1 MLAPQRRT
9 DAGVIG
15 DLLAQPHRYEFFQA
29 VRLLAQAGAT
39 EQVRYRNRLSL
50 AFPPNQIENISQDA
64 EEHLRITPAFI
75 GLLGSQGVLPLH
87 YSEGLNRHEKT
98 SNDGGP
104 RAFFDLLSH
113 RATELFYQAWAMH
126 QPVAMASADED
137 DGFLAMLLALAGAAA
152 GGGVRRATVARY
164 ATQIRS
170 RNVSAPALA
179 GMYAEYFDTGFVVEQ
194 LVGHWQPLAHEHQAR
209 LGVAHVDLGGGVLLG
224 ARIYGCDARVRLH
237 IGPLDRDAYEGF
249 LPSGCAAVQLA
260 AMLKLHCGAGMTW
273 EVHLVRRA
281 DTVRGPHLDGASR
294 LGVDTFLVDE
304 RGDNTLQPHRE
315 ELMYLLHT

>member
-15 DLLAQPHRYEFFQA
+15 DLLAAPHRYEFFQA
-29 VRLLAQAGAT
+29 MRLLEQAGAA
-39 EQVRYRNRLSL
+39 ERVRFRNRLAL

-64 EEHLRITPAFI
+64 EDCIRITPAFM

-104 RAFFDLLSH
+104 RAFLDLLSH

-126 QPVAMASADED
+126 QPESMQTADAD
-137 DGFLAMLLALAGAAA
+137 DGFMAILLALAGASACE
-152 GGGVRRATVARY
+152 GVRRETLARY

-170 RNVSAPALA
+170 RNVGAGTLA
-179 GMYAEYFDTGFVVEQ
+179 GVYSEYFNTGFVIEQ
-194 LVGHWQPLAHEHQAR
+194 LVGHWQALEPDHQAQ
-209 LGVAHVDLGGGVLLG
+209 LGVANADLGSGVLLG
-224 ARIYGCDARVRLH
+224 ERIYGCDARVRLH
-237 IGPLDRDAYEGF
+237 IGPLGRDAYEGF
-249 LPSGCAAVQLA
+249 LPGGSAAAALA
-260 AMLKLHCGAGMTW
+260 AMLNLHCGAGMTW
-273 EVHLVRRA
+273 EVHLIRRA
-281 DTVRGPHLDGASR
+281 DAVRGPHLDGASR
-294 LGVDTFLVDE
+294 LGVETFLVDDRLE
-304 RGDNTLQPHRE
+304 NTLQPDRE